1 MTRGMLDIDKI
12 VEQVL
17 QELNTERSTIG
28 KLAILKVADK
38 LAFVY
43 SASDATLDRIAAMI
57 RGLGFSYPFD
67 RRQTDRSRVVSTK
80 VLRLTP
86 RLRIVET
93 KK

>member
-57 RGLGFSYPFD
+57 RGLGLSFLFEK
-67 RRQTDRSRVVSTK
+67 RRTERSGVVSAN
-80 VLRLTP
+80 VHRLPT
-86 RLRIVET
+86 RLHLVGTE
-93 KK
+93 K